1 MPTLHPYPFWF
12 RQTIREYIKV
22 GSVHILLQ
30 SWSLASVW
38 LGQTLTNSPGSC
50 TLCGGGQREREC
62 VCVCVFVCVCVCVF
76 VCVSVCVCVWVCV
89 CVCVCVSVCVCVCLC
104 VCVFICVFVCVCL
117 DCLESLNDTT
127 CYFSLTC
134 F

>member
-62 VCVCVFVCVCVCVF
+62 A
-76 VCVSVCVCVWVCV
+76 CV
-89 CVCVCVSVCVCVCLC
+89 CVCVCVWECECETDERERGRERERKKIAFYRLEWVSFNLKNCGTSRSTSCTVRILFCHWVKLC
-104 VCVFICVFVCVCL
+104 F
-117 DCLESLNDTT
+117 
-127 CYFSLTC
+127 
-134 F
+134 